1 MHIKENIITFIKKET
16 ILCAASILAL
26 SSMVLV
32 PPSKEYI
39 SYIDFRV
46 IGLLFCL
53 MIVMAGLKSVG
64 IFDKLMALLLK
75 HIHTTKQLA
84 FILIISC
91 FVLSMWITND
101 VALITLVPFTI
112 MICNKT
118 NKNKLLIPVIVMQT
132 VAANLGS
139 MCTPIGNP
147 QNLYL
152 YTTSGMSIT
161 YFLKLMMPLTVI
173 SLVLIL
179 ISILFFKKEPLA
191 NNSKDNL
198 YSKSNIADVKEN
210 SHNNSSIADIKEN
223 LHGNSFTTD
232 RTAKIKTVAYA
243 ILLVLCLLTVLRI
256 LDFKIL
262 LIVVTLSALIFE
274 MRLFLQADYMLL
286 LTFSAFFIFIGNM
299 KQIDIIN
306 TFLCNIVSGN
316 EVIVSVLSSQII
328 SNVPAAILL
337 SGFTKDFSSL
347 IIGTNLGGLGTLIA
361 SMASLISFKYYNATN
376 HSDSRHY
383 LFVFSLVN
391 VLFLAILY
399 ALCLII

>member
-1 MHIKENIITFIKKET
+1 M
-16 ILCAASILAL
+16 
-26 SSMVLV
+26 
-32 PPSKEYI
+32 
-39 SYIDFRV
+39 
-46 IGLLFCL
+46 
-53 MIVMAGLKSVG
+53 
-64 IFDKLMALLLK
+64 
-75 HIHTTKQLA
+75 
-84 FILIISC
+84 
-91 FVLSMWITND
+91 
-101 VALITLVPFTI
+101 
-112 MICNKT
+112 
-118 NKNKLLIPVIVMQT
+118 
-132 VAANLGS
+132 
-139 MCTPIGNP
+139 
-147 QNLYL
+147 
-152 YTTSGMSIT
+152 
-161 YFLKLMMPLTVI
+161 
-173 SLVLIL
+173 
-179 ISILFFKKEPLA
+179 
-191 NNSKDNL
+191 
-198 YSKSNIADVKEN
+198 
-210 SHNNSSIADIKEN
+210 
-223 LHGNSFTTD
+223 
-232 RTAKIKTVAYA
+232 
-243 ILLVLCLLTVLRI
+243 TVLRI